1 MCRHIA
7 YLGPPRTLAELLFDP
22 PHSLQ
27 HQCWEPDDM
36 RGGGTVN
43 VDGFGAG
50 WYLAGRSVPVRY
62 RRAVPMWTDLG
73 FAAVAQATSSG
84 AVLAAIRSATVGM
97 PIMDSACAP
106 FADGP
111 WLFSHNG
118 KLPGWPSSA
127 EPLARTLPPVE
138 LYTLDAPTDSALLW
152 AMVRHRLRAGHT
164 LADAI
169 TDVVAA
175 AAATV
180 PGARLNFL
188 LTDGTTVV
196 ASTWT
201 HSLSVRRSGGVL
213 SVCSE
218 PTDTGAGWQAVADRQ
233 LVVADRSTL
242 DIRPLSFETAPP
254 FETAEKP

>member
-1 MCRHIA
+1 
-7 YLGPPRTLAELLFDP
+7 
-22 PHSLQ
+22 
-27 HQCWEPDDM
+27 M
-36 RGGGTVN
+36 RGGGAVN

-50 WYLAGRSVPVRY
+50 WYLPGCSVPVRY

-73 FAAVAQATSSG
+73 FAAVARATSSG

-97 PIMDSACAP
+97 PIMDTACAP
-106 FADGP
+106 FADGR

-118 KLPGWPSSA
+118 KLPGWPGSA
-127 EPLARTLPPVE
+127 EPLARTLPTAQ

-152 AMVRHRLRAGHT
+152 AMVRHRLRAGAT
-164 LADAI
+164 LVDAI
-169 TDVVAA
+169 TDVVVAA
-175 AAATV
+175 AAV

-201 HSLSVRRSGGVL
+201 HSLSVRLSGGVL

-218 PTDTGAGWQAVADRQ
+218 PTDTGAGWLAVADRQ

-242 DIRPLSFETAPP
+242 DIRPLPSVSETAPLSNQ
-254 FETAEKP
+254 TAETP